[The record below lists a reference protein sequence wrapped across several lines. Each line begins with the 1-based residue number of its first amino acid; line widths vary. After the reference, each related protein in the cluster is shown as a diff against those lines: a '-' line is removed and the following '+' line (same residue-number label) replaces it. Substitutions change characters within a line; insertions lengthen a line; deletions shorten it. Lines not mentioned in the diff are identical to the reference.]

1 MKQGLEKHNSLI
13 VKGARQHNLQ
23 SISVQIPH
31 NSLTVVTGVSG
42 SGKTSL
48 VFDTIF
54 AEGQRRYVESLS
66 AYARQ
71 FLGRMPKPDVDSIEG
86 LAPAI
91 AIEQKVITRNPRSTV
106 ATTTEIYDYLKLLFV
121 RLGHVYSPISQEKV
135 IRHTAED
142 VWQFILSLPVNSRFA
157 ILFQAHSPSDSQSH
171 TVTTLLHSFISKGFV
186 RIYETKQ
193 GYSRADK
200 LTSEQINALSS
211 FYFVVD
217 RLEMTPEDTE
227 LQNRSLE
234 AIETAFWEGKGACFV
249 LVENENG
256 MILNAFTDRLEAD
269 GMQFLQPDLHNM
281 SFNSPSGAC
290 KKCEGLGEIVDID
303 PDLVIPD
310 RSISVYEDCV
320 AAWKGEVMREWKQR
334 FLKQAIHDDFP
345 IHRAYKNLDEEQKKY
360 LWQGSTNNK
369 ASINAFFSFL
379 EEKSYQIQ
387 YRVLLSRYRGRT
399 TCNECAGTKLRKE
412 AHWVKIECKHEKE
425 TAPQLVSMHDI
436 LVMSIADAHRFFS
449 DLQITNADNKASQ
462 RILTEINNRLLFL
475 VNVGLGYLT
484 LHRLSN
490 TLSGGESQRV
500 RLATSL
506 GSNLSGSLYILD
518 EPTIGLH
525 PKDTAQLIEVL
536 HKYKESGNTVIIVEH
551 EEEVMKAADYIID
564 IGPAAGRNGGKVLYA
579 GPSSELKTAQGSLT
593 ADYLNGKMQ
602 TPGPKFRRKP
612 SHFIT
617 LTGAEE
623 HNLKDITVQFPL
635 ECLTVVSGVSG
646 SGKTTLIKKILYP
659 GLLKKLG
666 LYSGVKT
673 GKHQDISGPLHLI
686 KNIELIDQNP
696 LGRSSRS
703 NPVTYVKAW
712 DSIRDLLSQQSLA
725 KQRGYKPAYFSFNV
739 EGGRCEQC
747 KGEGEQTIEMQFMA
761 DILLPCEYCS
771 GKRFKEEVLEVN
783 YKDKNVGEILD
794 LTVDEALDFFK
805 DQKNIYEKLIPL
817 EKVGLGYIKL
827 GQSSNTLSGGEAQ
840 RVKLASY
847 LGKGQGAEPVLF
859 IFDEPTTGLHFHD
872 ISKLLGSFSA
882 LIDNGHTIIVIEHN
896 MDVIKNADYI
906 IDLGPEGGE
915 KGGNLVFQGSPDD
928 LESITHSY
936 TATYLK
942 ESNKINHI

>member
-23 SISVQIPH
+23 SISVNIPH

-121 RLGHVYSPISQEKV
+121 RLGNIYSPVSGNKV
-135 IRHTAED
+135 TKHTLED
-142 VWQFILSLPVNSRFA
+142 VWQFILALPNSTRFS
-157 ILFQAHSPSDSQSH
+157 ILFKPVVATSEIGSLDKVGAS
-171 TVTTLLHSFISKGFV
+171 LLTKGFV
-186 RIYETKQ
+186 RIYSENL
-193 GYSRADK
+193 GYVRIDK
-200 LTSEQINALSS
+200 LNEVESS
-211 FYFVVD
+211 TLLDYYCVVD
-217 RLEMTPEDTE
+217 RLEKDDANEE

-234 AIETAFWEGKGACFV
+234 AIETAFWEGKGDCFV
-249 LVENENG
+249 LIESESTFDLV
-256 MILNAFTDRLEAD
+256 AFTDRMEAD
-269 GMQFLQPDLHNM
+269 GLSFLEPDLYNM
-281 SFNSPSGAC
+281 SFNSPAGAC

-310 RSISVYEDCV
+310 RSLSVFEDCV
-320 AAWKGEVMREWKQR
+320 APWKGEVMKEWKNR
-334 FLKQAIHDDFP
+334 FLSLAVMDDFP
-345 IHRAYKNLDEEQKKY
+345 LHRAYKDLTDDEKKY
-360 LWQGSTNNK
+360 LWDGPKKNK
-369 ASINAFFSFL
+369 TGITDFFKFL

-399 TCNECAGTKLRKE
+399 TCNECKGTKLRKE
-412 AHWVKIECKHEKE
+412 AHWVKIEC
-425 TAPQLVSMHDI
+425 TTPDNPSPFLLSMHDL
-436 LVMSIADAHRFFS
+436 LVMSVKDAGVLFHS
-449 DLQITNADNKASQ
+449 LQITNIDNKASQ
-462 RILTEINNRLLFL
+462 RILTEIKNRLLFL
-475 VNVGLGYLT
+475 NNVGLGYLT

-525 PKDTAQLIEVL
+525 PKDTAQLITVL
-536 HKYKESGNTVIIVEH
+536 KQYQESGNTVVIVEH
-551 EEEVMKAADYIID
+551 EEEVMKAADYLID
-564 IGPAAGRNGGKVLYA
+564 IGPEAGRNGGRVLFE
-579 GPSSELKTAQGSLT
+579 GPISALKDAKNSLT
-593 ADYLNGKMQ
+593 ADYLSGKLIAPKPEKRR
-602 TPGPKFRRKP
+602 TPV
-612 SHFIT
+612 HF
-617 LTGAEE
+617 LTVSGAEE
-623 HNLKDITVQFPL
+623 NNLKDITVRFPL

-646 SGKTTLIKKILYP
+646 SGKTTLVKKILYP
-659 GLLKKLG
+659 ALQKKMG
-666 LYSGVKT
+666 LYAGVKT
-673 GKHQDISGPLHLI
+673 GKHTDITGPIHLL

-725 KQRGYKPAYFSFNV
+725 KQRGYKPAFFSFNV

-761 DILLPCEYCS
+761 DILLPCEYCH
-771 GKRFKEEVLEVN
+771 GKRFKEEVLEVT
-783 YKDKNVGEILD
+783 YKDKNVGDILD
-794 LTVDEALDFFK
+794 LTIDEALEFFK
-805 DQKNIYEKLIPL
+805 DLKSVYEKLLPL

-847 LGKGQGAEPVLF
+847 LGKGQGADPVLF

-872 ISKLLGSFSA
+872 ISKLLRSFSA

-896 MDVIKNADYI
+896 MDVINNADYL

-915 KGGNLVFQGSPDD
+915 SGGNLVFEGNPDEI
-928 LESITHSY
+928 LSVTASY
-936 TATYLK
+936 TGQYLRK
-942 ESNKINHI
+942 SLENKS